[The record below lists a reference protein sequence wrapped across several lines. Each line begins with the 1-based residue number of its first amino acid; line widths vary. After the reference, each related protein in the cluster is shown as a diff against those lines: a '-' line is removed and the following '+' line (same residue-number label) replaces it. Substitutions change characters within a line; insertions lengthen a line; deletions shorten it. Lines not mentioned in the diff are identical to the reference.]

1 MLRNDDSYYRANQ
14 QNVVTGSRLFNTL
27 SFMTDSLLP
36 ILILL
41 STAVFAVVIFRL
53 LRLPP
58 MLGYLLSGVLIGPH
72 ALGWIPDNE
81 ETRHLAE
88 FGVVFLM
95 FSIGLEFSLSKLV
108 TMKRIV
114 FGFGTL
120 QVVISIIIVMAIA
133 WLLKLDWRVGLVIG
147 GALAMSST
155 AIVIKML
162 SERLELNTLHGRQV
176 IGVLLFQDLAVIP
189 LLIVIPA
196 LATSFE
202 NESIEYGNV
211 LAVAAL
217 KALAVLT
224 LILFFGQR
232 LMRPWFHVVAQ
243 QKSSELFVLNV
254 LLITLG
260 LSWLTELAGLSLAL
274 GAFLAGMLI
283 SETEYRYQVEDDI
296 KPFRDILLGL
306 FFVTIG
312 MLLDIQVVID
322 NFLWVAVILTGLIIL
337 KIILITGLSRLF
349 GTQPNIALRTG
360 MSLAQ
365 GGEFGFVLLAQ
376 ATMHGLID
384 NAILQPVLA
393 AMVLSMLFAPFMI
406 EYSERVIQRLYTSEW
421 MQRAMEITTIAAQTI
436 AEQNHVIIC
445 GYGRSGQNLSRI
457 LEQESVPFIALDLDP
472 RRIHEAKMAG
482 EAVVYG
488 DAARKE
494 VLIAAGVLRAKV
506 LVVSYADTVS
516 ALKILNHVRILR
528 PELAVVVRTRDDS
541 DIDLLKEAG
550 ATEVVA
556 EILEGSLMLA
566 SHALMFMDVTTGRI
580 LRRIRQTREQRYSL
594 FRGFYY
600 GVTDESD
607 EGHERLLPRLLT
619 ITITPG
625 AAAVSK
631 TLGELCLLDLSVE
644 VTAVRRRNIRG
655 LLPSDETRLEAG
667 DVVVLRGTQEN
678 LAAAEIR
685 LMQG

>member
-1 MLRNDDSYYRANQ
+1 
-14 QNVVTGSRLFNTL
+14 
-27 SFMTDSLLP
+27 MTDDTLQP

-41 STAVFAVVIFRL
+41 AIAVIAVVIFRL

-58 MLGYLLSGVLIGPH
+58 MLGYLVAGVIIGPH
-72 ALGWIPDNE
+72 ALGWIQESE

-95 FSIGLEFSLSKLV
+95 FSIGLEFSLTKLV

-114 FGFGTL
+114 IGFGTS
-120 QVVISIIIVMAIA
+120 QVVICIMLVMGVT
-133 WLLKLDWRVGLVIG
+133 WFLGMDWRVGLALG

-162 SERLELNTLHGRQV
+162 SERLELNTPHGRHV

-189 LLIVIPA
+189 LLIIIPA
-196 LATSFE
+196 LAISID
-202 NESIEYGNV
+202 NEAVDYGTM
-211 LAVAAL
+211 LAIAAL
-217 KALAVLT
+217 KALAVLA

-232 LMRPWFHVVAQ
+232 LMRPWFHVVAR

-260 LSWLTELAGLSLAL
+260 LAWLTELAGLSLAL

-306 FFVTIG
+306 FFITIG
-312 MLLDIQVVID
+312 MLLDIQVVIE
-322 NFLWVAVILTGLIIL
+322 NFLWVALILSALIVV
-337 KIILITGLSRLF
+337 KVVLITGLSRFF
-349 GTQPNIALRTG
+349 GAEPNVAVRTG
-360 MSLAQ
+360 LNLAQ

-376 ATMHGLID
+376 ATMSGLVE
-384 NAILQPVLA
+384 NAILQPILA
-393 AMVLSMLFAPFMI
+393 AMVLSMLLAPFMI
-406 EYSERVIQRLYTSEW
+406 EYSERVVQRFYTSEW
-421 MQRAMEITTIAAQTI
+421 LQRAMQITSIAAQTMS
-436 AEQNHVIIC
+436 EQNHVIIC

-457 LEQESVPFIALDLDP
+457 LEQESVPFIALDIDP
-472 RRIHEAKMAG
+472 QRIHEAKIAG
-482 EAVVYG
+482 ESVVYG
-488 DAARKE
+488 DAARRE
-494 VLIAAGVLRAKV
+494 VLIAAGLLRARV
-506 LVVSYADTVS
+506 LIVSYADTVS
-516 ALKILNHVRILR
+516 ALKILNHARTLR

-556 EILEGSLMLA
+556 EVLEGSLMLA
-566 SHALMFMDVTTGRI
+566 SHAMMFMDMSTGRI
-580 LRRIRQTREQRYSL
+580 LRRIRQIREQRYNL

-600 GVTDESD
+600 GVTDESE
-607 EGHERLLPRLLT
+607 EGNERLLPRLLT
-619 ITITPG
+619 ITIISG
-625 AAAVSK
+625 AASVNK
-631 TLGELCLLDLSVE
+631 TLGELDLAEFSVE

-655 LLPSDETRLEAG
+655 ILPSDETRLEAG